1 VTNELKI
8 TIAHYLM
15 AYVDGSNEGSNI
27 KKWLKQKGVIA
38 MLNQRNENTFR
49 CLVDGIEYFITAAYA

>member
-1 VTNELKI
+1 MNKQLEN

-15 AYVDGSNEGSNI
+15 AFVDGANDASNI

-38 MLNQRNENTFR
+38 LLSQRKGNTFR
-49 CLVDGIEYFITAAYA
+49 CLVDGNEYFITAAYN

>member
-1 VTNELKI
+1 MTNERKI

-15 AYVDGSNEGSNI
+15 SYLDGSNSAANI

-49 CLVDGIEYFITAAYA
+49 CLVDGKEFFITAAYA

>member
-1 VTNELKI
+1 MTNERQI

-15 AYVDGSNEGSNI
+15 AYVDGSNSPENI

-38 MLNQRNENTFR
+38 MLNQRQGNTFR
-49 CLVDGIEYFITAAYA
+49 CLVDGNEFFITAAYA